1 MSAQWRQDPT
11 LGHFLDPSLV
21 LRRGLAQGRQEENLL
36 ADLDQDLQL
45 LEEDLTQDQEV
56 ALALQIRGIE
66 DKAGQDRDLA
76 LVILDQIAVDRQCLR
91 ESVMW
96 ETGKIHL
103 EGNVLEYLAS
113 VFIQLNERSKIC
125 LEDTD
130 ELQIVALYL
139 IVLLEDQED
148 FVL

>member
-1 MSAQWRQDPT
+1 MIWKDVFLILNLFFLWHFSQDPT

-66 DKAGQDRDLA
+66 DKAGWY
-76 LVILDQIAVDRQCLR
+76 IYYW
-91 ESVMW
+91 S
-96 ETGKIHL
+96 
-103 EGNVLEYLAS
+103 S
-113 VFIQLNERSKIC
+113 
-125 LEDTD
+125 
-130 ELQIVALYL
+130 
-139 IVLLEDQED
+139 
-148 FVL
+148 